1 LLVDRNLRHLV
12 SLEGLEK
19 EKLVDIR
26 KKNTLSCLALKFF
39 RQQKKFSDYF
49 IYFRKKVTF
58 QKSMK

>member
-39 RQQKKFSDYF
+39 RQQKNLVIILSTSE
-49 IYFRKKVTF
+49 KK
-58 QKSMK
+58 